1 MSSYALVYG
10 CFGFGLAVFSNTVR
24 KLPAMRRPW
33 EHVLYFGIGTWLGTK
48 VQDFKENNNAM
59 LEEAL
64 AQRAELAAEREAKL
78 AARRAAAVES
88 S

>member
-1 MSSYALVYG
+1 MCS
-10 CFGFGLAVFSNTVR
+10 
-24 KLPAMRRPW
+24 
-33 EHVLYFGIGTWLGTK
+33 
-48 VQDFKENNNAM
+48 FKENNNAM